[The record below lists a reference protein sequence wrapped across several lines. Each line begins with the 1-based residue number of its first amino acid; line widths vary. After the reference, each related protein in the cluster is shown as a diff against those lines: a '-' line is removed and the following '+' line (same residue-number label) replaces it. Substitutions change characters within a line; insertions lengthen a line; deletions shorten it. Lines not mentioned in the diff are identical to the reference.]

1 MFVLPAYTNSNALM
15 LTKLTIKNLA
25 LLRDTEI
32 NFKPGFSAVTGET
45 GSGKSLFAV
54 ALTIL
59 SGAKTSPG
67 IVRDGAKAAIIEGEF
82 NSHRLADPVIF
93 RREITS
99 TNRNR
104 IFINDSPVNLKKL
117 ISHSAEFIDIT
128 AQRAFSHLLEPSRHL
143 DFLDSFANLSEQRNR
158 LFKFEAEYKTLER
171 KLSVLI
177 KKRNE
182 FFKRQDLLS
191 FQLSEINEADPQPD
205 EDNELKTEISRLEHF
220 EEFHQNSLQ
229 FEDLL
234 IDGDKSVISSLSESL
249 RLLENLSKIDN
260 SLKELLDELINS
272 RESLKEIAQRISA
285 RRRKTVYEEETLE
298 RLREREQLIAG
309 IKKKYGSSIGE
320 VLARKVEL
328 EKQLSEGDETSASIK
343 SLEKRRLDFIKQ
355 WSGLA
360 SEVSLIRH
368 KSADIMQAKIIESL
382 QKLGVKDARFE
393 VRFIKFEDENGL
405 YRADG
410 KKWRLTG
417 RGAEDVEFFLSTNP
431 GIEPKPLV
439 QVASGGEL
447 SRLLLALKDSSPA
460 AGDDVTVIFDEID
473 TGVSGRIARLVGKKL
488 KELAQERQLLV
499 ITHLPQIAALADHHY
514 KVAKKSGE
522 SGTETEILELARED
536 RIQEIA
542 TLVSGGK
549 VTDAALNQARNLM
562 DESIG

>member
-1 MFVLPAYTNSNALM
+1 M